1 MKLIYKLVLIW
12 AIVISAVACTK
23 VTSNEG
29 QNTVFTEKLDSIQ
42 RGEPVLLSFN
52 NGNNATVVTW
62 SVTPSD
68 SVTLEKA
75 GAYATFYFAVP
86 GTYTVVA
93 SANSK
98 QATYQVKVINKTYND
113 IGSGFSV
120 TASKTVG
127 VQLNETVL
135 FTAHN
140 ANSSVYFSTINSTI
154 GVFNPT
160 GSSALISFRGGS
172 SGTVVASDSFHSQ
185 SRTIWLSDSL
195 LNPSLVTVPFI
206 FSDKLNITPSV
217 ITDSLGNKTL
227 VLSTKTTYNYQ
238 STSDQILN
246 FTANNKGSLI
256 ASYGGVTMSAAPQ
269 ASVSPATCVNTFYN
283 LVSST
288 SNTYPFS
295 VNYGNYTFTG
305 TLTVNPNG
313 VFTFNNWLPNGYV
326 SIYPLTVQ

>member
-1 MKLIYKLVLIW
+1 MNNINKLLLIW

-29 QNTVFTEKLDSIQ
+29 QNIVFAEKLDSIQ
-42 RGEPVLLSFN
+42 IGEPVLLSFN
-52 NGNNATVVTW
+52 NGNSATVVSW

-68 SVTLEKA
+68 SITLEKA

-98 QATYQVKVINKTYND
+98 QATYQVKVINQKFND
-113 IGSGFSV
+113 IGSSFSV
-120 TASKTVG
+120 TASKIVG

-140 ANSSVYFSTINSTI
+140 ANSSVYFGTINSTT
-154 GVFNPT
+154 GVLNPS
-160 GSSALISFRGGS
+160 GLSAVISFIGGS
-172 SGTVVASDSFHSQ
+172 TGTVLASDSFHSQ
-185 SRTIWLSDSL
+185 SRTIWLSDSA
-195 LNPSLVTVPFI
+195 LNPSQVTVPFI

-217 ITDSLGNKTL
+217 ITDSFGNKTL

-238 STSDQILN
+238 STADQILN
-246 FTANNKGSLI
+246 YTTNNKGSLI
-256 ASYGGVTMSAAPQ
+256 ASYGGVTMSAIPQ
-269 ASVSPATCVNTFYN
+269 AAVSPATCINTFSN
-283 LVSST
+283 LVT
-288 SNTYPFS
+288 SASVTYPFS
-295 VNYGNYTFTG
+295 VNYANYTFTG
-305 TLTVNPNG
+305 TLTVSPNG

>member
-1 MKLIYKLVLIW
+1 M
-12 AIVISAVACTK
+12 SAVACTK

-29 QNTVFTEKLDSIQ
+29 QNIVFSEKLDSIQ
-42 RGEPVLLSFN
+42 IGEPVLLSFN
-52 NGNNATVVTW
+52 NGNSATVVSW

-68 SVTLEKA
+68 SITLEKA

-98 QATYQVKVINKTYND
+98 QATYQVKVINKTYYN
-113 IGSGFSV
+113 IGSSFSL

-140 ANSSVYFSTINSTI
+140 ANSSVAFTTINSTT
-154 GVFNPT
+154 GVLNPAGT
-160 GSSALISFRGGS
+160 SAVISFRGGS
-172 SGTVVASDSFHSQ
+172 TGTVLASDSFHSQ
-185 SRTIWLSDSL
+185 SRTIWLSDSSF
-195 LNPSLVTVPFI
+195 NPSQVTVPFI
-206 FSDKLNITPSV
+206 FSDKINITPSV
-217 ITDSLGNKTL
+217 ITDSSGNKTL

-238 STSDQILN
+238 STTDQILN
-246 FTANNKGSLI
+246 FTANYKGALI
-256 ASYGGVTMSAAPQ
+256 ASYGGVTMAATPQ
-269 ASVSPATCVNTFYN
+269 ATTSPAKCINTFSN
-283 LVSST
+283 LVTST
-288 SNTYPFS
+288 STTYPFS
-295 VNYGNYTFTG
+295 LNYGNYTFMG